1 MSKPIVSLVNV
12 EKWYGTNHVVK
23 NMNINIAE
31 GEFLTLLGPSGCG
44 KTTTLR
50 MISGFE
56 LPTSGV
62 IKVQGESVEK
72 KEPYQ
77 RDVNTVFQNY
87 ALFPN
92 MNVFDNVAYGL
103 KVKKVP
109 KAEIKER
116 VTEMLKLVQLEGF
129 GKRRITQ
136 MSGGQKQR
144 VAIARAL
151 ANNPDILLCDEATSA
166 LDPQTTQS
174 ILELL
179 QQINHDY
186 GITIVL
192 ITHEMSVVQKI
203 CNKVA
208 ILEKGHLVETGSV
221 SKIFANPESAVAK
234 KMIFG
239 EDTSVPKMEGKHLVR
254 IVFSENSSFEPVI
267 DNMILRYKT
276 PVNILHAD
284 TKDINGIATGE
295 MILQLPEDEDIA
307 KQMITYLR
315 DCKLTVK
322 EVEADV
328 SL

>member
-151 ANNPDILLCDEATSA
+151 ANTPKILLCDEATSA
-166 LDPQTTQS
+166 LDPTTTKE
-174 ILELL
+174 ILKLL
-179 QQINHDY
+179 QDINKQY
-186 GITIVL
+186 GITIVI
-192 ITHEMSVVQKI
+192 ITHEMAVVQEI
-203 CNKVA
+203 CSHVA
-208 ILEKGHLVETGSV
+208 IIDAGELAEHGTVEEVFSRPQSQAARKLVFMV
-221 SKIFANPESAVAK
+221 DPKAK
-234 KMIFG
+234 EM
-239 EDTSVPKMEGKHLVR
+239 SGKRCIR
-254 IVFSENSSFEPVI
+254 IVFTENSSFEPVI
-267 DNMILRYKT
+267 ANMVLECKA
-276 PVNILHAD
+276 PVNILLAD
-284 TKDINGIATGE
+284 TKDIGGIAHGQ
-295 MILQLPEDEDIA
+295 MILQLPEDELA
-307 KQMITYLR
+307 ANKMIHYLQER
-315 DCKLTVK
+315 KL
-322 EVEADV
+322 EVEELKDYV
-328 SL
+328 G

>member
-109 KAEIKER
+109 KQEIKER
-116 VTEMLKLVQLEGF
+116 VK
-129 GKRRITQ
+129 
-136 MSGGQKQR
+136 
-144 VAIARAL
+144 
-151 ANNPDILLCDEATSA
+151 
-166 LDPQTTQS
+166 
-174 ILELL
+174 
-179 QQINHDY
+179 
-186 GITIVL
+186 
-192 ITHEMSVVQKI
+192 
-203 CNKVA
+203 
-208 ILEKGHLVETGSV
+208 
-221 SKIFANPESAVAK
+221 
-234 KMIFG
+234 
-239 EDTSVPKMEGKHLVR
+239 
-254 IVFSENSSFEPVI
+254 
-267 DNMILRYKT
+267 
-276 PVNILHAD
+276 
-284 TKDINGIATGE
+284 
-295 MILQLPEDEDIA
+295 
-307 KQMITYLR
+307 
-315 DCKLTVK
+315 
-322 EVEADV
+322 
-328 SL
+328 